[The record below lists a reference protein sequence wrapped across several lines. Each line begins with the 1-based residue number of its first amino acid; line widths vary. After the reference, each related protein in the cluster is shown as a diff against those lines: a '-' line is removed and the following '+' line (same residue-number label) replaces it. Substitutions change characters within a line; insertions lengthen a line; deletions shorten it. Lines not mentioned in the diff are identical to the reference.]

1 MVLANAP
8 LCEGFAANGTGVR
21 TPHGKTHFAAD
32 FGAPAPGA
40 RTWDRLE
47 IDMSEPKKHAGKHDI
62 FPKEKHDMFNICFY
76 HVVGPRYRPFECVSL
91 SRLNERNTMDQL
103 EGNHEIKTS
112 N

>member
-1 MVLANAP
+1 MPRSHTVDMVLANAP

-47 IDMSEPKKHAGKHDI
+47 IDMSEPKKHPGNQRNMRNNL
-62 FPKEKHDMFNICFY
+62 KEIN
-76 HVVGPRYRPFECVSL
+76 
-91 SRLNERNTMDQL
+91 NT
-103 EGNHEIKTS
+103 S
-112 N
+112 Y

>member
-47 IDMSEPKKHAGKHDI
+47 IDMSEPKKHPGNTT
-62 FPKEKHDMFNICFY
+62 FFQRNMRNNLKEIMKSIHQI
-76 HVVGPRYRPFECVSL
+76 ELVSRRL
-91 SRLNERNTMDQL
+91 DSRIASRR
-103 EGNHEIKTS
+103 
-112 N
+112 